1 MIKQIKDYFEKRST
15 LVGNDYQ
22 WLYNL
27 LPKSLSGKTIDEETS
42 LRIAAVYSCV
52 RLLSEAVASLPLMV
66 YQKTENGKE
75 VAESHPMYELL
86 HNKPNDYQN
95 SFEFFDLI
103 MCNLLLLGNAYCFIE
118 KSSKRVKQLLPLRP
132 DQMGVKRVNNK
143 IVYVFKGN
151 GKEELFSPKEIWH
164 PKGMVKPDGLTGYS
178 VISLAREAMGIAAS
192 AEDYAARFYANDARP
207 GGILSTPGRIT
218 KDSAER
224 LKASWQDAFSGEGR
238 SKVAVLEE
246 GLQWS
251 PVSMSN
257 SDMQFIESRKFQINE
272 IARIF
277 RVPPHMIG
285 DLERAT
291 FSNIEEQSIEFVTY
305 CLRPWIIRLEKGLN
319 NALFEND
326 RTYFVE
332 FKVDGLLRGNTQSR
346 YAAYSTAFSNGWMC
360 INEIRALE
368 NMNPVE
374 GGDKYFRP
382 LNLTDINAPDQPS
395 QDIQPFGDKAPQEGE
410 I

>member
-1 MIKQIKDYFEKRST
+1 
-15 LVGNDYQ
+15 
-22 WLYNL
+22 
-27 LPKSLSGKTIDEETS
+27 
-42 LRIAAVYSCV
+42 
-52 RLLSEAVASLPLMV
+52 
-66 YQKTENGKE
+66 
-75 VAESHPMYELL
+75 
-86 HNKPNDYQN
+86 
-95 SFEFFDLI
+95 
-103 MCNLLLLGNAYCFIE
+103 
-118 KSSKRVKQLLPLRP
+118 
-132 DQMGVKRVNNK
+132 
-143 IVYVFKGN
+143 
-151 GKEELFSPKEIWH
+151 
-164 PKGMVKPDGLTGYS
+164 MVKPDGLTGYS

-257 SDMQFIESRKFQINE
+257 SDMQFIEPRKFQINE

-305 CLRPWIIRLEKGLN
+305 CLRPWIIRLEKSLN